1 MNRKI
6 KFSEGEYYHIYN
18 RGVEKREIFMN
29 RSDYDRFV
37 LAMFLS
43 NSKMPVEIRNTLR
56 NIGGLE
62 ELCQGGTLAEEFVS
76 NQTLVDIGAWCL
88 MPNHFHIL
96 VREKS
101 EGGITIFLKKL
112 STAYSMYFNK
122 KYDRVGALLQ
132 GTFKAEHANHDNHL
146 KYLYSYIHL
155 NPVKLKN
162 PNWKNISLKDVDK
175 TRKYL
180 ANYKYSSYLDYLG
193 DDRPENNILNME
205 VFPEYFESKKDFD
218 GEMIDWLSFDPN
230 QVELI

>member
-18 RGVEKREIFMN
+18 RGVEKRDIFMN
-29 RSDYDRFV
+29 RSDYGRFV

-56 NIGGLE
+56 NVGGLE
-62 ELCQGGTLAEEFVS
+62 ELCQGGTLAELTN
-76 NQTLVDIGAWCL
+76 NQTLVDIGVWCL
-88 MPNHFHIL
+88 MPNHFHLL
-96 VREKS
+96 VKEKV

-122 KYDRVGALLQ
+122 KYDRVGGLLQ
-132 GTFKAEHANHDNHL
+132 GTFKAEHVSHDNHL

-162 PNWKNISLKDVDK
+162 SNWKDVGFKDLEK
-175 TRKYL
+175 TKKYL
-180 ANYKYSSYLDYLG
+180 TSYKYSSYLDYFG
-193 DDRPENNILNME
+193 EDRPENNILNKK
-205 VFPEYFESKKDFD
+205 VFPEYFGSKKDFD
-218 GEMIDWLSFDPN
+218 VEVFEWLTYNPN
-230 QVELI
+230 QIELI